1 MNSSTETNDP
11 CLHRYMQDIGQYPLI
26 SVERENE
33 LAALVKSG
41 DKEALTELVRAN
53 LRLVVKIAREYS
65 NFGVPLLDLI
75 SEGNIGLMKAAKRF
89 NPEKGSKL
97 STYASWWIKQSIR
110 RALANQSK
118 TIRLPVHLIDK
129 IGKVRRV
136 SDSLSEMLGR
146 EATYEEISE
155 EIGISANKIAQLKL
169 ASAPMTSLDAPMSED
184 NSTQFSEIL
193 SDTKACNPF
202 DQLEEKDVHHS
213 LNLLIDELNDRERQV
228 LSSRFGLDGSEPI
241 TLEEVGV
248 KMGVTRERIRQLQN
262 AALLKLRQAFQK
274 KESINFEGGFP
285 AFA

>member
-1 MNSSTETNDP
+1 MNQSTENNDP
-11 CLHRYMQDIGQYPLI
+11 CLHRYMQDISKYPLI

-33 LAALVKSG
+33 LAALVQAG
-41 DKEALTELVRAN
+41 DKEALTEMVRAN

-89 NPEKGSKL
+89 NPAKGSKM
-97 STYASWWIKQSIR
+97 STYASWWIKQSIK

-146 EATYEEISE
+146 EATHEEISE
-155 EIGISANKIAQLKL
+155 EIGISASKIAQLKL
-169 ASAPMTSLDAPMSED
+169 ASAPMTSLDAPMSDD
-184 NSTQFSEIL
+184 NSTQFSEVICDA
-193 SDTKACNPF
+193 SAFNPF
-202 DQLEEKDVHHS
+202 DQLEQKDVHNS
-213 LNLLIDELNDRERQV
+213 LDDLIDQLNVRERQV

-248 KMGVTRERIRQLQN
+248 QMGVTRERIRQLQN

-274 KESINFEGGFP
+274 KERIDHYPGFP